1 MTTVLM
7 QNLVDETLLP
17 VSMGT
22 VVSLR
27 YCMKNSQG
35 EILDNILQAKP
46 VEYLH
51 GSGYILPALEQE
63 LTGLRAGDKRQVII
77 NNETSILL
85 DDSFYFDVEIDSVR
99 PATQEELEKGKPARA
114 VTQEECGPDCIC

>member
-1 MTTVLM
+1 M
-7 QNLVDETLLP
+7 QHLVDDTLLP

-63 LTGLRAGDKRQVII
+63 LTGLLAGDKKQVTI

-85 DDSFYFDVEIDSVR
+85 DASFYFDVEIDSVR
-99 PATQEELEKGKPARA
+99 PATQDEIEKGKPARP